1 MIGPVTEQNQAERGV
16 FLSNFGAGETDIV
29 WSEQKRMKL
38 VL

>member
-1 MIGPVTEQNQAERGV
+1 MIGPVTEQNHAEMGV
-16 FLSNFGAGETDIV
+16 LLANFGAGETDIV